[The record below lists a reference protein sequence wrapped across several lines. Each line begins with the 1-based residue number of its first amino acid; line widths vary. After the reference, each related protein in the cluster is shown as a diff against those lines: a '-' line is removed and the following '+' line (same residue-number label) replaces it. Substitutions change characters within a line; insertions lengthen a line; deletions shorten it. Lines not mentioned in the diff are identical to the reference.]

1 MICPPCE
8 ITDQFSVGT
17 QNCFSTLFYT
27 PYHSSFLAC
36 NSRLRSLIL
45 TLKQPP
51 KMHHCQTKKN
61 QKKILGRGHS
71 PLLRPFPHWGGGYP
85 LPRPHPPRRL
95 DYRTFGAQRSRSFSF
110 TTRTLHV
117 GDTDKTRLYVT
128 RSYYV
133 LLIIVCTVM
142 FVVRLYKRDSCVI
155 VIIVNL
161 KKVKVNVNLFI

>member
-1 MICPPCE
+1 MK
-8 ITDQFSVGT
+8 TSA
-17 QNCFSTLFYT
+17 QN
-27 PYHSSFLAC
+27 A
-36 NSRLRSLIL
+36 
-45 TLKQPP
+45 P
-51 KMHHCQTKKN
+51 KCTIAR
-61 QKKILGRGHS
+61 QKIRKLPR
-71 PLLRPFPHWGGGYP
+71 PLPHWGGGYP
-85 LPRPHPPRRL
+85 LPRPHPSRRLRRL
-95 DYRTFGAQRSRSFSF
+95 DSRAFGARRSRSFSF

>member
-1 MICPPCE
+1 MSWMVRPPCE
-8 ITDQFSVGT
+8 ITDQLAVGT

-27 PYHSSFLAC
+27 PY
-36 NSRLRSLIL
+36 
-45 TLKQPP
+45 TKWKQAPR
-51 KMHHCQTKKN
+51 MHQN
-61 QKKILGRGHS
+61 A
-71 PLLRPFPHWGGGYP
+71 PLLDKKSENYP
-85 LPRPHPPRRL
+85 GPSPTGEGDAPSPDPTLLGAFDSRA
-95 DYRTFGAQRSRSFSF
+95 FGARRSRSFSF